1 MDDSLADQ
9 LKALAMPTEKILNG
23 RPYARKDDLVR
34 MKINPERPTKFQ
46 IQDCGEAEVMNRS
59 LQRSF

>member
-1 MDDSLADQ
+1 MISLADQ
-9 LKALAMPTEKILNG
+9 LKALARPTEKILNG
-23 RPYARKDDLVR
+23 RPYARKDDLVQ
-34 MKINPERPTKFQ
+34 MKINPERPTEFQ